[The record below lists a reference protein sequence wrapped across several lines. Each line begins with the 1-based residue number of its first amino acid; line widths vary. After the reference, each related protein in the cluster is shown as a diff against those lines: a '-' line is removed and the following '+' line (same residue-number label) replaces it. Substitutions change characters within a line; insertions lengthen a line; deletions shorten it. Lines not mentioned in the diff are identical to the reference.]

1 MCFQIST
8 VITTRKSVVSR
19 RRGRNINNLR
29 TLPPS
34 TIASLS
40 LPIGLWN
47 CQSAVNKADFIT
59 AIASHS
65 GLSVLALTETWIKPE
80 DTATPAALSNNYTFS
95 HSPRTTGRG
104 GGTGLLIPKD
114 WKFQQ
119 QTPSCDSNSFESHIV
134 TIIHPT
140 KMHFLVIYRPPGQ
153 LGHFLEELDVLLSS
167 FPEDGTPLVV
177 LGDFNIHLEKPQAAD
192 FNTLTA
198 SFDLKRVPTLP
209 THRSGNLLDLIYT
222 LCCSTYHTQVT
233 PLHTSDHFLITLDLD
248 LTPPV
253 ATYNPP
259 LVTFRRNLRTLSPSR
274 LSSAIVST
282 LPAPSQLSL
291 LDTDNA
297 TDTLCS
303 TLTSC
308 LDTLCPLTSEPARVT
323 PPAPWLTEVLRE
335 HRSTLRGLQR
345 GSGADRMILLISA
358 SDVSS
363 AKTLYYHS
371 KINNS
376 PDSHTL
382 FKTFSTLLCPPA
394 PPPSS
399 DLTADDFASFFV
411 KKMKTISSQFS
422 EPPLLAHSQIPETC
436 SLPSFSLLSEADV
449 SKVLASNHPTTCP
462 LDPIPT
468 HLLQAI
474 SPSVIPALTHIIN
487 SSLSTGTFPV
497 AFKEARITPLL
508 KKPTLNPAMLENY
521 RPVSLLPFI
530 SKTLERIVFNQLST
544 FFTQNNLLDSNQSG
558 FKSGHS
564 TKTALLSVIEAL
576 RQARAASKSSVLI
589 LLDLSAAFD
598 TVNHRILLSTLMSM
612 GVTDTALLWFK
623 SYLSD
628 RSFRVSWRGDVSEPQ
643 RLDTGVPQG
652 SVLGPLLFSIYMTS
666 LGSVIQKHGFSYHCY
681 ADDTQLHLSFH
692 PDDPTVSARISACL
706 RDISLWMKDHHLQ
719 LNLAKTELLVISS
732 EPKIQHNF
740 SIQLGSSTITPSK
753 TAKNLG
759 VVIDDR
765 LSFTEHVASTAR
777 SCRFILYNIRKI
789 RPFLDEHA
797 TQVLVQALV
806 LSRLDY
812 CNVLLAGLPACTTK
826 LLQMIQNAAARVVF
840 NEPKR
845 AHVTPLFVKLH
856 WLPIAARIKF
866 KALLLAF
873 KTTTGSAPLY
883 LRLLIEPYVPSRSL
897 RSATKRWLV
906 VPSQKGKKTL
916 TRTFSGTVPQLWND
930 LPVVTRSADTVAVF
944 KTRLKTH
951 LFHHHLTS

>member
-8 VITTRKSVVSR
+8 VITTRKYVVSR

-198 SFDLKRVPTLP
+198 SFDLKRVPTSP

-222 LCCSTYHTQVT
+222 RCCSTYHTQVT

-253 ATYNPP
+253 ATYDPP

-282 LPAPSQLSL
+282 LPASSQLSL

-308 LDTLCPLTSEPARVT
+308 LDTLCPLTSGPARVT

-335 HRSTLRGLQR
+335 HRSTLRATERKWRRSNDPSDLCLYQ
-345 GSGADRMILLISA
+345 SLLA
-358 SDVSS
+358 SFSKDVSS

-411 KKMKTISSQFS
+411 KKTKTISSQFS

-497 AFKEARITPLL
+497 VFKEARITPLL

-544 FFTQNNLLDSNQSG
+544 FFTQNNLLDTNQS
-558 FKSGHS
+558 
-564 TKTALLSVIEAL
+564 
-576 RQARAASKSSVLI
+576 
-589 LLDLSAAFD
+589 
-598 TVNHRILLSTLMSM
+598 
-612 GVTDTALLWFK
+612 
-623 SYLSD
+623 
-628 RSFRVSWRGDVSEPQ
+628 
-643 RLDTGVPQG
+643 
-652 SVLGPLLFSIYMTS
+652 
-666 LGSVIQKHGFSYHCY
+666 GFSYHCY
-681 ADDTQLHLSFH
+681 ADDTHLHLSFH

-706 RDISLWMKDHHLQ
+706 RDISLWMKNHHLQ
-719 LNLAKTELLVISS
+719 LNLAKTELLVLSS

-812 CNVLLAGLPACTTK
+812 CNALLAGLPACTTK
-826 LLQMIQNAAARVVF
+826 PLQMIQNAAARVVF

-873 KTTTGSAPLY
+873 KTTTGSAPPY

-897 RSATKRWLV
+897 RSATERRLV

-944 KTRLKTH
+944 NLLKSTPILARNH
-951 LFHHHLTS
+951 ENTYFH